1 MARFFDDKRIKQLID
16 YIILEPSSHSNEK
29 ESHKYPFVSHEILKS
44 QSSIILDHFFPS
56 IAPRKDSSASKG
68 TLCLP
73 DSNDNDKNAGMASP
87 RSTSSRKSQVL
98 IIDENSYHKE
108 NLDYLFSILNSKE
121 EINCVLIGY
130 FAKVVSSFFQKN
142 KREICSYFFSNESH
156 LHTFLNHLY
165 SKSLVD
171 PLKNFLVMMP
181 EEHFSQHEDSE
192 SRNISKGNPFSRFYK
207 QRVDSFN
214 QLYTL
219 VGSSDDSDVIHN
231 AQYILETL
239 VAKVDQTVDGSKLLD
254 DVVLRKENIQIL
266 FNCLKSVKDLLPR
279 TTSTGGKLLLIS
291 FTSSSACL

>member
-1 MARFFDDKRIKQLID
+1 MKFLRVSHQLFLTI
-16 YIILEPSSHSNEK
+16 SSHQLYHAK
-29 ESHKYPFVSHEILKS
+29 ILLPPKVHFAL
-44 QSSIILDHFFPS
+44 LDS
-56 IAPRKDSSASKG
+56 
-68 TLCLP
+68 TE
-73 DSNDNDKNAGMASP
+73 NDKNAGMASP
-87 RSTSSRKSQVL
+87 RSTSSRKSQAL

-108 NLDYLFSILNSKE
+108 NLDYLFGILNSKD

-142 KREICSYFFSNESH
+142 KKEICSYFFSNESH

-192 SRNISKGNPFSRFYK
+192 TRNVSKGNSFSRFYK

-239 VAKVDQTVDGSKLLD
+239 IAKVDQTVDGSKLLD
-254 DVVLRKENIQIL
+254 DVVLRKENIQTL